1 MKPHN
6 AAAGVGQGDSAAAD
20 RLLGPAHIL
29 SGSPSRH
36 IRVPLS
42 ANPRPRCRLGA
53 WLPWP
58 EKVSTKLDGPFN
70 PLRPGVGRT
79 AARPGCTCPGAPA
92 LQAPATAGRGGWG
105 QGAAADSDPSRSGR
119 C

>member
-53 WLPWP
+53 LLPWQ
-58 EKVSTKLDGPFN
+58 EKGLDET
-70 PLRPGVGRT
+70 R
-79 AARPGCTCPGAPA
+79 
-92 LQAPATAGRGGWG
+92 
-105 QGAAADSDPSRSGR
+105 
-119 C
+119 

>member
-42 ANPRPRCRLGA
+42 ANPRSRCRLGA

-70 PLRPGVGRT
+70 PLRPGVGKDGCAPWVHVPRSAR
-79 AARPGCTCPGAPA
+79 AASAGHGGARRLGAGCG
-92 LQAPATAGRGGWG
+92 GR
-105 QGAAADSDPSRSGR
+105 QRSIT
-119 C
+119 